1 MGEESKPACNWLY
14 NYTGAGVNFTVKSCS
29 QRFPMLYMSKF
40 IKPGS
45 DRLLVNKKNTHEN
58 CTLVYLNF
66 KYGLNL

>member
-1 MGEESKPACNWLY
+1 
-14 NYTGAGVNFTVKSCS
+14 
-29 QRFPMLYMSKF
+29 LYMSKF

-45 DRLLVNKKNTHEN
+45 DRLLLNKKNTHEN